1 MITVIIS
8 LVLTPARPPFAGV
21 EQSVDVA
28 VNAEDRAAVDQD
40 LGEDVEHRV
49 MDFSWRWHQQSYEC
63 QDDAERQEP
72 YGCPLF
78 KIGPHD

>member
-1 MITVIIS
+1 MITVIFS
-8 LVLTPARPPFAGV
+8 LVLTPALPSLVGV

-28 VNAEDRAAVDQD
+28 VYAEDRAAVDQD

-49 MDFSWRWHQQSYEC
+49 MDLSWRWHQQSYEC
-63 QDDAERQEP
+63 QYDAERQEP
-72 YGCPLF
+72 DGCPLL